1 MSAVIKAWPNLVSGG
16 PAFDSNVGPFPHT
29 PFLESWFDV
38 LGEGTPFT
46 IGSGTNLLPM
56 VESAGA
62 VSIAGSA
69 DVTDYHSP
77 LGDDPG
83 TLALSLKEMRDQSRT
98 VELDSLPHASA
109 HALGE
114 GLEQIGFAGTLLAG
128 EPTLVLTLDSPD
140 YLAQLS
146 KKQRHEARRK
156 RRRFEEELGTPELV
170 IERDDRARLDEFVAM
185 HRLAEGGKGSFMTPM
200 MEDFFRRLFRQPGW
214 EVATVEAGGRA
225 VATFFGYRGPDGYYL
240 YNSAYDPELRE
251 VSPGVVALVD
261 LIEYLAD
268 QGTMRFDF
276 LKGTEAYKYRMGAV
290 ERPLYRVVLP

>member
-1 MSAVIKAWPNLVSGG
+1 VSAVTSAWPSLVSGG
-16 PAFDSNVGPFPHT
+16 PAFDSNVGPFPHA
-29 PFLESWFDV
+29 PFLETWFEAF
-38 LGEGTPFT
+38 GEGTPLT
-46 IGSGTNLLPM
+46 VGTGSNLLPM
-56 VESAGA
+56 VESAGV

-77 LGDDPG
+77 LGNDPG
-83 TLALSLKEMRDQSRT
+83 SLALSLKELADQSRS
-98 VELDSLPHASA
+98 VGLDSLPHESA

-114 GLEQIGFAGTLLAG
+114 SLEQIGFSDLLLAD

-146 KKQRHEARRK
+146 KKQRHESRRK
-156 RRRFEEELGTPELV
+156 RRRFEEELGTPDLV
-170 IERDDRARLDEFVAM
+170 IDRDDQGRLDEFVAM
-185 HRLAEGGKGSFMTPM
+185 HRLTEGEKGTFMTPA
-200 MEDFFRRLFRQPGW
+200 MEDFFGGLFRQPGW
-214 EVATVEAGGRA
+214 EVATLEAGGRP
-225 VATFFGYRGPDGYYL
+225 VATFFGYRGPDCYYL

-261 LIEYLAD
+261 LIENLAD

-290 ERPLYRVVLP
+290 ERALYRIVLP